1 MKKITVLATAL
12 LLCGPMMAQTN
23 STYDAQFIDWPTYS
37 GDDLE
42 LNVDSKGTAFRMT
55 DAKEIARNLKF
66 DKIDSKK
73 QPNLISYSL
82 LNNAN
87 GDEWKEIKVIFN
99 GADHAQ
105 VVKLPKG
112 KWQVVA
118 RDGKICLDN
127 TLGTVTSPEVQVSPR
142 SALIMHR

>member
-1 MKKITVLATAL
+1 MKKITVLTTAL

-42 LNVDSKGTAFRMT
+42 LNVDSKGTAFHMT

-112 KWQVVA
+112 
-118 RDGKICLDN
+118 
-127 TLGTVTSPEVQVSPR
+127 
-142 SALIMHR
+142 

>member
-1 MKKITVLATAL
+1 MAIPKDILAVQRPTAL
-12 LLCGPMMAQTN
+12 
-23 STYDAQFIDWPTYS
+23 
-37 GDDLE
+37 
-42 LNVDSKGTAFRMT
+42 
-55 DAKEIARNLKF
+55 
-66 DKIDSKK
+66 
-73 QPNLISYSL
+73 
-82 LNNAN
+82 
-87 GDEWKEIKVIFN
+87 FN

>member
-1 MKKITVLATAL
+1 MKKITVLTTAL

-42 LNVDSKGTAFRMT
+42 LNVDSKGTAFR
-55 DAKEIARNLKF
+55 K
-66 DKIDSKK
+66 
-73 QPNLISYSL
+73 
-82 LNNAN
+82 
-87 GDEWKEIKVIFN
+87 
-99 GADHAQ
+99 
-105 VVKLPKG
+105 
-112 KWQVVA
+112 VVA

>member
-1 MKKITVLATAL
+1 MKKITVLTTAL

-66 DKIDSKK
+66 DKIDFQRRGPRPGSEAA
-73 QPNLISYSL
+73 QRQMAGSGPRRQNL
-82 LNNAN
+82 
-87 GDEWKEIKVIFN
+87 
-99 GADHAQ
+99 
-105 VVKLPKG
+105 P
-112 KWQVVA
+112 
-118 RDGKICLDN
+118 
-127 TLGTVTSPEVQVSPR
+127 
-142 SALIMHR
+142 